1 MEAAR
6 SLSSSTAQFA
16 LPAGDSRF
24 REYGSFVD
32 AVDISLELSLRQV
45 RAPLYKYITSNN
57 VFALARKAA
66 FAFFAVPGTER
77 NETFLDAVR
86 AAVPDKTRE
95 VIVAC
100 MRGGSLNVENK
111 PGVSF
116 GFSSPSLKAVYVLR
130 QAGYKNVTHLG
141 GGVYEWVR
149 AGQPAEEAEG

>member
-1 MEAAR
+1 
-6 SLSSSTAQFA
+6 
-16 LPAGDSRF
+16 
-24 REYGSFVD
+24 
-32 AVDISLELSLRQV
+32 
-45 RAPLYKYITSNN
+45 
-57 VFALARKAA
+57 VFSLARKAA

-77 NETFLDAVR
+77 NETFLDEVR
-86 AAVPDKTRE
+86 AAVPDKSRE

-100 MRGGSLNVENK
+100 MRGGNLNVENK

-149 AGQPAEEAEG
+149 SGQPAEEVEG